1 MFFPVL
7 SVFSVFHVFYQANTS
22 QRQIAADGQ
31 TWQIGTSFFRRKPS
45 IMKVL
50 RFLILISPFVLMQAA
65 PADETKARATAS
77 ELVQTLGAALKKEM
91 ADGGPA
97 AAIGVCR
104 DLAPKLAGDLSRKT
118 GGRVS
123 RVSLRLR
130 NPLLGQADAWEQEML
145 ISFDNR
151 SAAGETAGKLE
162 VAETVTEPTGRFFRY
177 MKALPVQPLC
187 LACHDETSSIAES
200 VKSRLAQD
208 YPHDRATGYAPGQIR
223 GAVSIK
229 WPAD

>member
-1 MFFPVL
+1 MGQCWSISIIESL
-7 SVFSVFHVFYQANTS
+7 ISINAAGQ
-22 QRQIAADGQ
+22 QIADGPQ
-31 TWQIGTSFFRRKPS
+31 TWQIGATPFSRKLP

-50 RFLILISPFVLMQAA
+50 RFFILLA
-65 PADETKARATAS
+65 PALLLQTALADETKARATAA
-77 ELVQTLGAALKKEM
+77 ELVQALGAALKKEM

-104 DLAPKLAGDLSRKT
+104 DLAPKLAGELSRKT
-118 GGRVS
+118 GGKVS

-130 NPLLGQADAWEQEML
+130 NPLLGQPDAWEQEML
-145 ISFDNR
+145 ISFDKR
-151 SAAGETAGKLE
+151 SAAGETADKLDVSE
-162 VAETVTEPTGRFFRY
+162 NVTEPAGRYFRY

-187 LACHDETSSIAES
+187 LACHGEAASIAES

>member
-1 MFFPVL
+1 
-7 SVFSVFHVFYQANTS
+7 
-22 QRQIAADGQ
+22 
-31 TWQIGTSFFRRKPS
+31 
-45 IMKVL
+45 MKVL
-50 RFLILISPFVLMQAA
+50 RFLILISPALLMQAA
-65 PADETKARATAS
+65 LADETKARATAS
-77 ELVQTLGAALKKEM
+77 ELVQALGAALKKEM
-91 ADGGPA
+91 TEGGPA

-104 DLAPKLAGDLSRKT
+104 DLAPKLAGELSRRT

-130 NPLLGQADAWEQEML
+130 NPLLGQPDAWEQEILMA
-145 ISFDNR
+145 FDKR
-151 SAAGETAGKLE
+151 SAAGETADKLE
-162 VAETVTEPTGRFFRY
+162 VSETVTEPAGSYFRY
-177 MKALPVQPLC
+177 IKALPVQPLC
-187 LACHDETSSIAES
+187 LACHGEASSIAES